1 MANKKRNVRV
11 LVIAGGLVLFAFLL
25 LWLSRRSPLF
35 TPAYRL
41 FVTFESVSGLDAQSK
56 VLMRGYPIGL
66 VHGITFEPE
75 GIVVAV
81 DIEKKYRIP
90 AGSALDIENF
100 NLLGDRV
107 IDITPARSTESLAP
121 GARLHGEN
129 LDFMVEVRAALR
141 DFRRTRGEFDWGKLD
156 RTLNL
161 VDKAFTKLSRELS
174 QLDLARVSADMKSA
188 LQATQE
194 IRDDIKQSSERI
206 GSLSDDGRA
215 VLAKFGRTLEA
226 ADRTQAALDR
236 YLDKLASQ
244 TAAGG
249 ELLNDREFIA
259 NFKETLAEI
268 NSFFKEMKKNPKKF
282 FKFSIF

>member
-11 LVIAGGLVLFAFLL
+11 LVIAGGLALFAFLL

-35 TPAYRL
+35 TPTYRL

-66 VHGITFEPE
+66 VQGITFEPE

-90 AGSALDIENF
+90 SGSALDIENF
-100 NLLGDRV
+100 NLLGDGV
-107 IDITPARSTESLAP
+107 INITPARSTEYLAP

-129 LDFMVEVRAALR
+129 LDFMAEVRAALR

-161 VDKAFTKLSRELS
+161 ADEAFTKLSRELS
-174 QLDLARVSADMKSA
+174 QLDLARVRADMNSA

-206 GSLSDDGRA
+206 GALSDDGRT